1 MENPIEQNRR
11 VWNERAR
18 LQQVHATPAGEK
30 EFRNA
35 RAIVDQCGWL
45 PKELGG
51 VPVLCLAAGGGW
63 HGPLFAHL
71 GAEVTVVDISEEMLA
86 LDRKISK
93 ERKLRMKIVRA
104 SMDDLSDLPRAT
116 YEIVIQPVSTCYVSD
131 LARVYREIANV
142 TKPEGIYISQH
153 KQPVSLQA
161 SAQPGTAGYS
171 IRHLYKTGSVLP
183 AEAGRMEHRES
194 GASEFIHT
202 WESLVGDLC
211 RSGFVIEDLVE
222 PRHRDPRAEPG
233 TFAHR
238 SAFVPPYV
246 TIKARRVKM
255 TELTTEKL
263 WVPSSKE

>member
-1 MENPIEQNRR
+1 MDSIEQNRR

-18 LQQVHATPAGEK
+18 SRDVHATPAAEK

-45 PKELGG
+45 PKELRG

-71 GAEVTVVDISEEMLA
+71 GADVTVVDISEEMLM
-86 LDRKISK
+86 LDRRVCT
-93 ERKLRMKIVRA
+93 ERKLPMKIVQA
-104 SMDDLSDLPRAT
+104 SMDNLSGLPRT
-116 YEIVIQPVSTCYVSD
+116 TFDIVIQPVSTCYLPDV
-131 LARVYREIANV
+131 APVYKEIAKV
-142 TKPEGIYISQH
+142 MRPEGLYISQH

-161 SAQPGTAGYS
+161 SAQPGAGGYS
-171 IRHLYKTGSVLP
+171 VRHTYKTGTALSG
-183 AEAGRMEHRES
+183 EAGGLEHRES

-202 WESLVGDLC
+202 WESLLGDMC

-222 PRHRDPRAEPG
+222 PRHGNVTAQPG

-246 TIKARRVKM
+246 TVKARYKGPRAPM
-255 TELTTEKL
+255 ENL
-263 WVPSSKE
+263 WVPG

>member
-18 LQQVHATPAGEK
+18 LQEVHATPAGEK

-71 GAEVTVVDISEEMLA
+71 GADVTVVDISEEMLA

-104 SMDDLSDLPRAT
+104 SMDDLSDLARAAF
-116 YEIVIQPVSTCYVSD
+116 EIVIQPVSTSYVPD
-131 LARVYREIANV
+131 VTVVYREIANV
-142 TKPEGIYISQH
+142 TKPDGIYISQH

-171 IRHLYKTGSVLP
+171 IRHLYKTGNVLP
-183 AEAGRMEHRES
+183 PEAGGLVHRES
-194 GASEFIHT
+194 GASEFMHS
-202 WESLVGDLC
+202 WESLLGDLC

-222 PRHRDPRAEPG
+222 PRHGDPKAEPG

-238 SAFVPPYV
+238 SAYVPPYV
-246 TIKARRVKM
+246 TIKARRL
-255 TELTTEKL
+255 EGSGSNRNQL
-263 WVPSSKE
+263 WIPNSA